1 MKMKLRNF
9 RRDIYRYMS
18 KTIEVKTSSHFERKP
33 GSKNS
38 ARNLQAALSASTL
51 HETNDLLT
59 QMRVTWIKRVK
70 VH

>member
-1 MKMKLRNF
+1 
-9 RRDIYRYMS
+9 MS

-33 GSKNS
+33 GSKKNS